1 MDRNTS
7 TNRMDSALLDTR
19 LGLPGYSV
27 LNPFTAVTSHLPL
40 AVPFAVTNSSACV
53 LRARLR
59 CTEEG
64 ALKVMKMH
72 STKQKSN
79 ARDAMTSAVT
89 LVTNAKDKFEP
100 HQNLTVEDA

>member
-1 MDRNTS
+1 
-7 TNRMDSALLDTR
+7 
-19 LGLPGYSV
+19 
-27 LNPFTAVTSHLPL
+27 
-40 AVPFAVTNSSACV
+40 
-53 LRARLR
+53 
-59 CTEEG
+59 
-64 ALKVMKMH
+64 MH